1 MRKIY
6 FNPSLCKENNR
17 IVAEVSPGWWTG
29 RISFGF
35 YGFKPMAFAGEIEIE
50 YADGENEIIA
60 SGEDWKA
67 AICGPVM
74 FADIWDGEYYDAT
87 VPEPSIAPEAHEW
100 VNAIHF
106 TDCTCEI
113 VPLVGPAIRPR
124 HELLLRPISAVCHN
138 GTIHDGSEY
147 GEINILSKSV
157 GDWCEQTRLEF
168 GEALILD
175 MGQNMVGRPIL
186 MFKAPRGT
194 RLTQSEDGKRL
205 YIHLIEYPYAFLEF
219 ENLADKIDYAQILN
233 DGSEVLYTKGGVDHF
248 SEARS
253 QKEGLV
259 AFKIP
264 AIQPNTL
271 VPVIEVFL
279 K

>member
-1 MRKIY
+1 MKKARFITHPSLVGNPVEHPWKNMKFNSYERDLEPGKGLLNLLCEFAPEPGRAVEKITLRATALGIFDVFVNGARVGHEIDGIPTADEY
-6 FNPSLCKENNR
+6 KPGWTDYRSRVFEYEYDVTSLCKENNR

-35 YGFKPMAFAGEIEIE
+35 YDFKPMAFAGEIEIE

-67 AICGPVM
+67 SICGPVM

-124 HELLLRPISAVCHN
+124 HELLLLRERRKQGGNSCH
-138 GTIHDGSEY
+138 
-147 GEINILSKSV
+147 
-157 GDWCEQTRLEF
+157 
-168 GEALILD
+168 
-175 MGQNMVGRPIL
+175 
-186 MFKAPRGT
+186 
-194 RLTQSEDGKRL
+194 
-205 YIHLIEYPYAFLEF
+205 
-219 ENLADKIDYAQILN
+219 
-233 DGSEVLYTKGGVDHF
+233 
-248 SEARS
+248 
-253 QKEGLV
+253 
-259 AFKIP
+259 
-264 AIQPNTL
+264 
-271 VPVIEVFL
+271 
-279 K
+279 